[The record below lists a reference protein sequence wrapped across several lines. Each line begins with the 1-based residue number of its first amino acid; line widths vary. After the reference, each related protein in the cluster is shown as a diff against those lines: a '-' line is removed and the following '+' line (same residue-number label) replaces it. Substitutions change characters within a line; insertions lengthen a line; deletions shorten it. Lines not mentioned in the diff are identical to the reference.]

1 MKVNE
6 NGTFEVQQVS
16 TIIKQ
21 YDANDLPAYFVWD
34 CGNHP
39 WYIRVRNVEG
49 KIVCDQLKHTYEGIE
64 YSFTTIT
71 SSFSTTNK
79 PVTEDEWR
87 NQMHKFQKQLR

>member
-39 WYIRVRNVEG
+39 WYI
-49 KIVCDQLKHTYEGIE
+49 
-64 YSFTTIT
+64 S
-71 SSFSTTNK
+71 
-79 PVTEDEWR
+79 
-87 NQMHKFQKQLR
+87 